1 MNNMKDYIDN
11 QIKRGNYNITE
22 FIKEDKYELVDMLI
36 YTLNR
41 FSNKVEL
48 ILFDSFETIIF
59 LTQKEWKVIISSLN
73 DIAEYYFDRFLISYC
88 FLDKKYLEDLGLLD
102 DRINEL
108 TIRSK
113 SKDRL
118 PPPLNFIGPLTR
130 VQARMKKFRT
140 LPKKKY
146 LYVYYIFCYS
156 CPVHTD
162 KRTSL

>member
-11 QIKRGNYNITE
+11 QIKRGNYNIAD

-36 YTLNR
+36 YTLNL

-59 LTQKEWKVIISSLN
+59 LTQQEWKVIISSLN
-73 DIAEYYFDRFLISYC
+73 DIAEYYFDSFLISYC
-88 FLDKKYLEDLGLLD
+88 FLDKKYLEDLGLSA

-108 TIRSK
+108 IIRSK
-113 SKDRL
+113 SKNRL
-118 PPPLNFIGPLTR
+118 PSPLNFIGPLTR
-130 VQARMKKFRT
+130 GQARMQKFRT
-140 LPKKKY
+140 LPKEKY

-156 CPVHTD
+156 CPVHASCA
-162 KRTSL
+162 KKA